1 MDTQQL
7 VSFYKKEI
15 EENFWPFWE
24 KAFDD
29 GAGGVFTCFSNDG
42 STLVSKDKYT
52 WSQGRFLWLCAELYR
67 LAKQGKVSLNKQR
80 LKNMADK
87 TFHFLINHTVM
98 ENQHVLY
105 AVTHDGKPIKGQ
117 EDISVFADCFYV
129 IGVTKY
135 ADVFADETAF
145 EQAYQVYESIHQ
157 RVDQGHFRTEP
168 YPIPVGYSSHSIQM
182 IMLNV
187 AQEVEETAEK
197 FTKTVV
203 KKAKQISERIL
214 QEFILEDGRIVELRP
229 KDSSNEDTLLANHVN
244 PGHALESVWFHVH
257 SLHEWDK
264 EDQHKNLQILSNVTR
279 QAIKLGWDDE
289 HGGLLRFVD
298 KNGTEPAGRLINDPY
313 EKLILDTWDTKL
325 WWPHSEALYTVLLLY
340 KHTKEEFFLHWYKTF
355 FEYSF
360 STFPNPD
367 KEIGEWIQIRD
378 RQGEPLQKVVA
389 LPVKDPFHI
398 LRNFILILKLF

>member
-1 MDTQQL
+1 MDTQKL
-7 VSFYKKEI
+7 VSFYQKEI

-24 KAFDD
+24 KAFDEE
-29 GAGGVFTCFSNDG
+29 AGGVFTCFSNDG

-67 LAKQGKVSLNKQR
+67 LAEQGKIALSKNR
-80 LKNMADK
+80 LKKMADK
-87 TFHFLINHTVM
+87 TYLFLVNHTVM
-98 ENQHVLY
+98 ENNHVLY
-105 AVTHDGKPIKGQ
+105 TVTDDGKPVQ
-117 EDISVFADCFYV
+117 EDISVFADCFFV
-129 IGVTKY
+129 IGVNKY
-135 ADVFADETAF
+135 ADVFKNEGAF
-145 EQAYQVYESIHQ
+145 DQAYQVYESIHQ
-157 RVDQGHFRTEP
+157 RIEEGHFRTEP

-197 FTKTVV
+197 FSKPIQ
-203 KKAKQISERIL
+203 KKAKSISKKIM
-214 QEFILEDGRIVELRP
+214 QEFILEDGRIIELKP
-229 KDSSNEDTLLANHVN
+229 EDASNEDTLLANHVN
-244 PGHALESVWFHVH
+244 PGHALESIWFHVH
-257 SLHEWDK
+257 SLHERDEK
-264 EDQHKNLQILSNVTR
+264 VLQLLSKVTL
-279 QAIKLGWDDE
+279 QAIHLGWDEE

-298 KNGTEPAGRLINDPY
+298 KNGAEPQGRRIDDPY

-325 WWPHSEALYTVLLLY
+325 WWPHSEALYTLLLLY
-340 KHTKEEFFLHWYKTF
+340 KKTKEERFLEWYKTF

-360 STFPNPD
+360 TTFPNPN

-378 RQGEPLQKVVA
+378 RQGRPLQKVVA